1 MKQINPQEPPV
12 QGFGNQPLV
21 LWIEQVGTE
30 CTALVGEQTAL
41 LGEIARRLGPKGV
54 KIATSFTITSYAY
67 KYFLEATGLESK
79 LNLVLADIDLKNP
92 NELHQASEQARC
104 LILNTPIPRVLA
116 TAIANA
122 YYQLSHEK
130 NHDDY
135 TKREYRNRKGSIHDK
150 PVHIQSRIDNIDQNH
165 DIFDGCNELCF
176 SVSGVHKILEACLES
191 FASLFS
197 EQFISERSANGTC
210 YKDVFISIGI
220 QRNFLSALAPYGKA
234 FSVDLQTGLK
244 NFIAVTANLAVNNNL
259 VLDTS
264 DTERYLIVKPTLK
277 EGYLRILA
285 KHKGDINSEK
295 SYNRSVDKF
304 KYFITDEEIMLLA
317 KWAYLI
323 EDCCIEICHDCVL
336 IKAIWAKDMETGEIF
351 VLQISRLFQPL
362 KSDSDNVIHNYK
374 LSGKSK
380 VLIRGTAVGQAIG
393 QGKVRVISDISELSE
408 LNEGEILVTVR
419 TDPVWRPM
427 MSKASAIITDQG
439 GRTCHSAICAREMQI
454 PAVVGC
460 GTATSD
466 LQTGQEVTVSCADGD
481 EGKVYQGLLHIED
494 DAICLSS
501 LPQTKTKILIN
512 VGNPEDIAR
521 LATLPCDGVGVAR
534 MEFLIANQV
543 KIHPLALVEF
553 DELRDDSL
561 KHQIADLTMYYDHK
575 PDYFVDKVAEGIG
588 MIAAAF
594 YPKPVLVRT
603 SDFKSNEY
611 ANLLGG
617 QLFEKKEENPMIGW
631 RGASRYCDKKYNRA
645 FHLECQA
652 IRRVRDEIGLTN
664 VIILIPFCRTPDEGN
679 KVLAEMATQGLVRGK
694 NGLQF
699 YIMCE
704 TPSNVLLADQFCK
717 IFDGFSIG
725 SNDLTQLILG
735 VDRDSED
742 VAHHFDERNEAVK
755 EMIRLVIEKAK
766 KHNRKI
772 GICGQAPSDYPD
784 IIDFLVELGIDS
796 ISLSPDTLIRTLI
809 EVSKVE
815 QRMKPR

>member
-1 MKQINPQEPPV
+1 MKQINLQQPSV
-12 QGFGNQPLV
+12 QGYGKQPLV
-21 LWIEQVGTE
+21 LWIDQVGTE
-30 CTALVGEQTAL
+30 CTALVGEQTVL
-41 LGEIARRLGPKGV
+41 LGEIARRLGDKGV
-54 KIATSFTITSYAY
+54 KITTSFTITSYAY
-67 KYFLEATGLESK
+67 KFFLEMTGLKSK
-79 LNLVLADIDLKNP
+79 LNLILSDINIKNT
-92 NELHQASEQARC
+92 NELHQRSEQARC
-104 LILNTPIPRVLA
+104 LILNTPIPKELA
-116 TAIANA
+116 SAITNA
-122 YYQLSHEK
+122 YYQLSHDKKYEINTREK
-130 NHDDY
+130 HNY
-135 TKREYRNRKGSIHDK
+135 QKETIHDI
-150 PVHIQSRIDNIDQNH
+150 PVVIRPSLDNSDQIH
-165 DIFDGCNELCF
+165 DIFDRCNEFSF
-176 SVSGVHKILEACLES
+176 SVKGVQKILEACQKS
-191 FASLFS
+191 FASLFT
-197 EQFISERSANGTC
+197 EQLISERTAKGTC
-210 YKDVFISIGI
+210 YQDVFISIGI
-220 QRNFLSALAPYGKA
+220 QRDFPSPLAPYGKT
-234 FSVDLQTGLK
+234 FSADLQTGLK
-244 NFIAVTANLAVNNNL
+244 NFIAVTANHAVDDNL
-259 VLDTS
+259 VPGNLES
-264 DTERYLIVKPTLK
+264 EKYLVVKPTLK

-285 KHKGDINSEK
+285 KNKGEKNAEK
-295 SYNRSVDKF
+295 SINRSIDKF
-304 KYFITDEEIMLLA
+304 KFFITDEEIMLLA
-317 KWAYLI
+317 KWTYLI
-323 EDCCIEICHDCVL
+323 EDCCIEICRDCVL
-336 IKAIWAKDMETGEIF
+336 IEATWAKDNDTGELF
-351 VLQISRLFQPL
+351 VLQVRRLSQPL
-362 KSDSDNVIHNYK
+362 KSDSDNVIHSYK
-374 LSGKSK
+374 LSGQSK

-393 QGKVRVISDISELSE
+393 QGRVRVISDISRLSE

-460 GTATSD
+460 GTATSE

-494 DAICLSS
+494 DEMCISS

-512 VGNPEDIAR
+512 VGNPEDISR

-534 MEFLIANQV
+534 MEFIIANQV
-543 KIHPLALVEF
+543 KIHPLALVDF

-561 KHQIADLTMYYDHK
+561 KRQIADLTMHYEHK

-617 QLFEKKEENPMIGW
+617 KLFEKKEENPMIGW
-631 RGASRYCDKKYNRA
+631 RGAARYCDKKYNRA

-766 KHNRKI
+766 KYNRKI

-784 IIDFLVELGIDS
+784 IIPFLVELGIDS
-796 ISLSPDTLIRTLI
+796 ISLSPDTLIKTLI

>member
-1 MKQINPQEPPV
+1 MKQLNLQQSSVQEE
-12 QGFGNQPLV
+12 GKQPLV

-30 CTALVGEQTAL
+30 CSSLVGNQTVL

-54 KIATSFTITSYAY
+54 KIATSFFITSYAY
-67 KYFLEATGLESK
+67 KYFLTKTGLDSK
-79 LNLVLADIDLKNP
+79 LYLVLKDINIMDP
-92 NELHQASEQARC
+92 NELHQRSEQARC
-104 LILNTPIPRVLA
+104 LILNTPIPKELA

-122 YYQLSHEK
+122 YYQFSYEK
-130 NHDDY
+130 KLDNY
-135 TKREYRNRKGSIHDK
+135 LQEEYKYDKESILDIPVIIQPKIDNADKIHDNLDK
-150 PVHIQSRIDNIDQNH
+150 CK
-165 DIFDGCNELCF
+165 DIIF
-176 SVSGVHKILEACLES
+176 SVRGVRKILDACRES
-191 FASLFS
+191 FASLFT
-197 EQFISERSANGTC
+197 EQLISERSAKGTC
-210 YKDVFISIGI
+210 YQDVCISIGI
-220 QRNFLSALAPYGKA
+220 QKVLTSPLAPYGKA

-244 NFIAVTANLAVNNNL
+244 NVIVVTANSAVDNNL
-259 VLDTS
+259 VLDTLDS
-264 DTERYLIVKPTLK
+264 ERYLIFKPTLK
-277 EGYLRILA
+277 EGYLRVLA
-285 KHKGDINSEK
+285 KNKGDRNAEK
-295 SYNRSVDKF
+295 PNNCSIDKF

-317 KWAYLI
+317 KWTYLI
-323 EDCCIEICHDCVL
+323 EDSCLEICHDCVL
-336 IKAIWAKDMETGEIF
+336 IQLTWAKDKDTGELF
-351 VLQISRLFQPL
+351 VLNVSQIYQPL
-362 KSDSDNVIHNYK
+362 NSDSENVIHNYK
-374 LSGKSK
+374 LSVKSK
-380 VLIRGTAVGQAIG
+380 VLIRGTAVGQGIG

-494 DAICLSS
+494 DEICLSS
-501 LPQTKTKILIN
+501 LPQTRTKILIN
-512 VGNPEDIAR
+512 VGNPEDISR

-534 MEFLIANQV
+534 MEFIIANQV
-543 KIHPLALVEF
+543 KIHPLALVDF

-561 KHQIADLTMYYDHK
+561 KRQISDLTMYYEHK
-575 PDYFVDKVAEGIG
+575 PDYFVDKIAEGIG

-617 QLFEKKEENPMIGW
+617 QLFEKREENPMIGW
-631 RGASRYCDKKYNRA
+631 RGASRYCHNKYNRA

-652 IRRVRDEIGLTN
+652 IKRVRDEIGLTN

-679 KVLAEMATQGLVRGK
+679 KVLAEMATQGLIRGK

-704 TPSNVLLADQFCK
+704 TPSNVLLADQFCQ

-742 VAHHFDERNEAVK
+742 VAHHFDERNEAVR

-784 IIDFLVELGIDS
+784 IIPFLVESGIDS
-796 ISLSPDTLIRTLI
+796 ISLSPDTLIKTLI

-815 QRMKPR
+815 KRIKLG